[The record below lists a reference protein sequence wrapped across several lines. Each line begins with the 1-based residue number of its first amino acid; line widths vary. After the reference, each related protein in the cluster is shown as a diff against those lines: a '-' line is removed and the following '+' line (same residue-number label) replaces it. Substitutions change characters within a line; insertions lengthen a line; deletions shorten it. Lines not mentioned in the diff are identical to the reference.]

1 MKNILGDYLKN
12 CRLQANL
19 SQAEVANHLGYSS
32 PQFISNMERGICAPP
47 LKKIAQLSH
56 LYKCNPHELLDIL
69 MQLQKEQI
77 SKYLFK
83 KKPFKLA
90 K

>member
-19 SQAEVANHLGYSS
+19 SQSEVADQLGYSS

-47 LKKIAQLSH
+47 LKKIAQLSQ
-56 LYKCNPHELLDIL
+56 LYKCDPHELLDIL
-69 MQLQKEQI
+69 MTLQKEQI
-77 SKYLFK
+77 SKHLFK
-83 KKPFKLA
+83 KKQKSG
-90 K
+90 